1 MIVIPLRFFDMPNAL
16 FLEILAWFT
25 QALTSGS
32 WDLRIFCW
40 TLHARYPKNKGWAGQ
55 TGKFHGL
62 FWMRYSFCFSNEL
75 ARSFGTSIYWQLS
88 SQAIM
93 KMEIWSWSPWRSLV
107 RYISYSPWKINRLV
121 HPKITQ
127 TSRRNIIFHPP
138 GWLCVPQVVRI
149 WAFEKSEL
157 PRNPSVLKFFA
168 PKKHDLLPWCLRFLT
183 MGTGKGDVMQHKDF

>member
-25 QALTSGS
+25 QALPGLS
-32 WDLRIFCW
+32 DLRIFCW
-40 TLHARYPKNKGWAGQ
+40 TLHARYRKKQRLSKAGP
-55 TGKFHGL
+55 GKFHGL
-62 FWMRYSFCFSNEL
+62 FLDVFFFSNEL

-138 GWLCVPQVVRI
+138 GWLCVPQVARI
-149 WAFEKSEL
+149 WAFRKIWTSKGIQAFWNSL
-157 PRNPSVLKFFA
+157 HQ
-168 PKKHDLLPWCLRFLT
+168 KKHDLLPWCLRFLT
-183 MGTGKGDVMQHKDF
+183 MGTGKGDVMQHKDL